1 MSSNMKTMPT
11 TWAAIRM
18 SSTDTQYKVFLL
30 IWANDHDKDGDDDD
44 GDDDDGDDDDGDDL
58 LCHSVS
64 PSARA
69 DCPLRWLCTEPEH
82 RL

>member
-30 IWANDHDKDGDDDD
+30 IWANDNDGDDNDKDG
-44 GDDDDGDDDDGDDL
+44 GDL

-64 PSARA
+64 PSVRA